1 MTHVAGHAS
10 VIDRMS
16 HALGIAKPHTTTP
29 TTTENQNTTVGADS
43 LKSGDTLNI
52 KSKGNGVKSIELAF
66 AKHEHTNT
74 QDTIKKYEEWK
85 PFKSSKTGAAVG
97 AMSGFPLG
105 LTAGAAATVAVAA
118 LSKDYKTA
126 VAVGASVFVTS
137 VVAGSVGGAVG
148 YKARS
153 MNVDLT
159 EPPMGTMYDSP
170 AQVVENEKR
179 ADAVWKKALG
189 H

>member
-1 MTHVAGHAS
+1 MTHIAGHP
-10 VIDRMS
+10 VIDRMA
-16 HALGIAKPHTTTP
+16 HALGIAPAHTHAPIAPENINPKPSGEALKKGDSVDIQTKTS
-29 TTTENQNTTVGADS
+29 S
-43 LKSGDTLNI
+43 LKNNVQI
-52 KSKGNGVKSIELAF
+52 AF
-66 AKHEHTNT
+66 ANESTPHYHETT
-74 QDTIKKYEEWK
+74 GYGDWK

-105 LTAGAAATVAVAA
+105 LTAGMASTVAVAA

-126 VAVGASVFVTS
+126 IAVGASVFVTS

-159 EPPMGTMYDSP
+159 EPPMGSMNDSP
-170 AQVVENEKR
+170 AQVVANEKK
-179 ADAVWKKALG
+179 ADAVWKEAFKQ

>member
-1 MTHVAGHAS
+1 MTHIAGHP
-10 VIDRMS
+10 VIDRMA
-16 HALGIAKPHTTTP
+16 HALGISPAHTHTSTSQENPKPT
-29 TTTENQNTTVGADS
+29 NTIDALKKGDSVEIQSKTSS
-43 LKSGDTLNI
+43 LKNSVQI
-52 KSKGNGVKSIELAF
+52 AF
-66 AKHEHTNT
+66 ANESTPHSHETT
-74 QDTIKKYEEWK
+74 GYGDWK

-105 LTAGAAATVAVAA
+105 LTAGSVSLVAVAA

-126 VAVGASVFVTS
+126 IAVGASVFVTS

-159 EPPMGTMYDSP
+159 EPPMGSMNDSP
-170 AQVVENEKR
+170 AQVVANEKK
-179 ADAVWKKALG
+179 ADEVWKKALG